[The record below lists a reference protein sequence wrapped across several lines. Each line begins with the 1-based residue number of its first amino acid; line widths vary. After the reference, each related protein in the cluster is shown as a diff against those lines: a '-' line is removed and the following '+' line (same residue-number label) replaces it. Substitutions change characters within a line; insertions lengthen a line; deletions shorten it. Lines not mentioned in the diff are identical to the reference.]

1 MEEAY
6 KTLKEKHSGQFD
18 IPKLRL
24 WSWMICSGLHEDYEK
39 PPKVPMQSP
48 KKSKSSQKKA
58 SENSPAPSPECSI
71 SLSPSK
77 TVDLRMKNLQQ
88 LRYLRQL
95 LDDNIL
101 TAEEYQEQKLIIIT
115 ALR

>member
-1 MEEAY
+1 MRTT
-6 KTLKEKHSGQFD
+6 KSH
-18 IPKLRL
+18 LRYQ
-24 WSWMICSGLHEDYEK
+24 CSH
-39 PPKVPMQSP
+39 PR
-48 KKSKSSQKKA
+48 SSQKKA

-101 TAEEYQEQKLIIIT
+101 TAEEYQEQKLIIVT
-115 ALR
+115 ALRKLE